1 MAYGDSL
8 PCPHNDDGGALVS
21 NSYMMKMRL
30 DIMEDAGKVEEL
42 ATMLHQWGYGFERR
56 LQQAKGGVNMEG
68 DPAAQT
74 FAREW
79 NQLKYDFDD
88 FMGDVSDS
96 NRFELEALWQEH
108 GQFDVRLQQLPQIV
122 VPHYPK
128 PPKAPDEK
136 APVKPSD
143 FVPRG
148 AYEEGGGSSKDPG
161 STSGGGALAVD

>member
-1 MAYGDSL
+1 MAYGDL
-8 PCPHNDDGGALVS
+8 PCPHNDDGGGLVS

-42 ATMLHQWGYGFERR
+42 ETMLHQWGYGFERR

-108 GQFDVRLQQLPQIV
+108 GQFDVRLQRLPQIV

-128 PPKAPDEK
+128 PPKALEDKPDEQ
-136 APVKPSD
+136 KPEPSAY
-143 FVPRG
+143 VVRG
-148 AYEEGGGSSKDPG
+148 AHDKPDAASDGSIHPSQ
-161 STSGGGALAVD
+161 